1 MLLEE
6 AAQHVQEPQDVL
18 TVAMNLSS
26 PDTIDDHVPD
36 FFGAVLQ
43 AQQRTGKAGGHNFGN
58 VLVFRDDKHHFLVQ
72 PAECDAIFQRN
83 HSILLCS
90 ISCPAE

>member
-6 AAQHVQEPQDVL
+6 VAQHAQEPQDVL
-18 TVAMNLSS
+18 TVAMKLGS

-36 FFGAVLQ
+36 SFGAVLF
-43 AQQRTGKAGGHNFGN
+43 AQKGTGEAGGQNFGD
-58 VLVFRDDKHHFLVQ
+58 VLVFRDHKHHFLGQ

-83 HSILLCS
+83 HNIYCAAQAAG
-90 ISCPAE
+90 AE